1 MEKKRSVFA
10 GKVSYDA
17 QRQKERTGKSSYGYL
32 TIPKGV
38 EIFSAEPG
46 GKITLDIIPY
56 IVSDPKHPD
65 YDEERQVAIKG
76 DLWYKRPFFIH
87 RNIGTASENVV
98 CLTSFGERCPVCEH
112 RNKMIK
118 RGADKE
124 DTDALK
130 KSLRNLYVVITP
142 GKGDEKPMIWD
153 ISQYNFEDLLTDEIN
168 ENRDYEIFPDLK
180 IGYSLR
186 IRFDSQTIG
195 KSQPFAQASR
205 IDFIERD
212 YAYPDD
218 LVERVPDLDTLLK
231 RYTYQELESL
241 FFEYPKAEDEDEHSA
256 DDEEEGGYARQP
268 KTLKNNNEEE
278 TDTPQRTRRERTVAT
293 AREER
298 EEKPVRSERATRM
311 EREEKPVRE
320 EASER
325 RTVRN
330 VHQEEP
336 LQTEDDGGECPKGH
350 QYGVDTDK
358 YEDCKRCKIWDDCL
372 EKKEE
377 GR

>member
-1 MEKKRSVFA
+1 MEKRSVFA

-17 QRQKERTGKSSYGYL
+17 QRQKERTGNKSYGVL
-32 TIPKGV
+32 NIPKGTDV
-38 EIFSAEPG
+38 FSAEPG

-56 IVSDPKHPD
+56 VVTDSKHPD
-65 YDEERQVAIKG
+65 YDEERQVAQKG
-76 DLWYKRPFFIH
+76 DLWYKRPYFIH
-87 RNIGTASENVV
+87 RNIGSASENVV
-98 CLTSFGERCPVCEH
+98 CLSSFGEKCPICEH
-112 RNKMIK
+112 RNKLIK
-118 RGADKE
+118 KGAEKE

-212 YAYPDD
+212 YAYPDN
-218 LVERVPDLDTLLK
+218 LVDSVPNLDAVLK
-231 RYTYQELESL
+231 RHSYKELEAL
-241 FFEYPKAEDEDEHSA
+241 FFELPKAED
-256 DDEEEGGYARQP
+256 DDNIPEEEEEKSYTRQS
-268 KTLKNNNEEE
+268 KVIEKKEE
-278 TDTPQRTRRERTVAT
+278 DDQSIRRERKV
-293 AREER
+293 EK
-298 EEKPVRSERATRM
+298 EEKPVRTERVRKDDP
-311 EREEKPVRE
+311 EKEEVT
-320 EASER
+320 ER

-330 VHQEEP
+330 ARQEEP
-336 LQTEDDGGECPKGH
+336 KQEEVVEGDGECPKGYR
-350 QYGVDTDK
+350 YGIDTDTK
-358 YEDCKRCKIWDDCL
+358 EDCKRCKIWDDCF
-372 EKKEE
+372 EMKE
-377 GR
+377 GDK